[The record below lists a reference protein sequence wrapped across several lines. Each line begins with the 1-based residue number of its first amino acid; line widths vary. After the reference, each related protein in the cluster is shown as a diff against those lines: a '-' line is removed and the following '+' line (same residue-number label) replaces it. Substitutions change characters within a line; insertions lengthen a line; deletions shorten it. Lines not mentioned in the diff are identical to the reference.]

1 MSFHHPLVLLL
12 LVLPVMH
19 GFWLWVRRGHPLVVP
34 FDHANVSD
42 GKWLRRF
49 TVGAEM
55 IVAALLAVAIFIFA
69 GPRKPAPP
77 TNERVMNNI
86 VFCLDVS
93 GSMSTPVAP
102 GVSRFDAAMN
112 SINSFC
118 SYRKG
123 DSFGLTIFG
132 GEYLHWLP
140 PTKELSAIQ
149 FAAPFLKPG
158 KLPQWFGGT
167 MIAKAL
173 DGCLQRL
180 EQTTEGDRAIILC
193 TDGGSADFANGRDR
207 EIGQKLAAAKIK
219 VYAVLI
225 AKDEGSQ
232 GVYTICGLTGGRAFD
247 AADPATLAFVF
258 HEIDQMQKA
267 NFKPVVADWVDF
279 NKPFAIAGI
288 VLLGIFGIAQLGL
301 RFTPW

>member
-1 MSFHHPLVLLL
+1 VSFHHPFVLLL
-12 LVLPVMH
+12 LVLPVSY
-19 GFWLWVRRGHPLVVP
+19 GFWLWVRRGHPLTVP
-34 FDHANVSD
+34 FDHTKVSD
-42 GKWLRRF
+42 GKWLRRCAV
-49 TVGAEM
+49 TAEM
-55 IVAALLAVAIFIFA
+55 LVAAMLAVAVLILA
-69 GPRKPAPP
+69 QPRKPALP
-77 TNERVMNNI
+77 TNARVLNNI

-93 GSMSTPVAP
+93 GSMGTPVAP
-102 GVSRFDAAMN
+102 GVSRFDAAMTA
-112 SINSFC
+112 INSFC
-118 SYRKG
+118 NYRKG

-158 KLPQWFGGT
+158 KLPYWFGGT

-180 EQTTEGDRAIILC
+180 EQTTEGDRAIILV

-207 EIGQKLAAAKIK
+207 EIGQKLAAAKIR

-225 AKDEGSQ
+225 AKDQGSQ
-232 GVYTICGLTGGRAFD
+232 GVYVISSLTNGRVFD
-247 AADPATLAFVF
+247 AADPATLSFVF

-267 NFKPVVADWVDF
+267 RFKPVVADWVDF
-279 NKPFAIAGI
+279 DKPFAIAGL
-288 VLLGIFGIAQLGL
+288 VLLGFFGMAQFGL